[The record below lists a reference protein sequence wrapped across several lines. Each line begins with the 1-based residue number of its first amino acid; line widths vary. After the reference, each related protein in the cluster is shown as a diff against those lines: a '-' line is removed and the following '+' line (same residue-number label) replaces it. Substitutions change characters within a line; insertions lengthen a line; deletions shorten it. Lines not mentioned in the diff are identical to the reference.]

1 MFSSRVGGSAP
12 GKLARTRWLTFGVAA
27 LLVAGLSAV
36 VGTAAN
42 GDETGG
48 VNVAPFAHVDPSL
61 LAAAKGFVPAA
72 LSNKPVTVMLQMS
85 GDPVAVQDADAQQKG
100 KSLSK
105 DEKDAIRADLK
116 SKQDGIVGSIQ
127 SAGGTVAAQLQSA
140 YNGVQ
145 VVIAKKNVSQLATL
159 PGVVAVHS
167 VQTFKPSNTNG
178 VPFIQADTAWG
189 AFHETGAGVRVA
201 VIDTGIDYTH
211 ADFGGPG
218 TAKAWS
224 QQSQHS
230 ASPPPKS
237 MVGPDAPKVKG
248 GYDFVGDSYNADPSS
263 ASYQPTPHPD
273 LNPLDCNG
281 HGSHTAGTA
290 AGFGVLGNGTTY
302 TGPYD
307 ASTIGSHDWS
317 VGPGV
322 APQADIYAYRVFGC
336 QGSSDI
342 VAAAI
347 DRAVAAGV
355 NVISMSLGSD
365 FGGQDDPTTVAS
377 ENAARA
383 GVTVVAAAG
392 NAGGSA
398 YMVSSPSTGSH
409 VLSVAA
415 MDASL
420 KQYPGAEISTSPL
433 VDTIVANGVTTLPSG
448 PLTVKVL
455 KNTDGSIS
463 LGCDPA
469 QYAGSAGAIVVTAR
483 GTCARVARA
492 IYGQQAGAVAVVMVN
507 NSPGLPP
514 YEGPIFSN
522 PDTGAPYHVTIPFL
536 GADQADGGT
545 LLAADGTTVTLTPKP
560 IPNTGYQKVAS
571 FSSGGPRNPD
581 SAPKPEVIAPGVSV
595 ASVGMGTGTGF
606 VIESGTSMATPMTAG
621 VAALVKQAHLSW
633 SAYQIKAAIQNTAD
647 PSLETDYNV
656 RRAGSGVV
664 QAQKA
669 VDSTVLAQTADG
681 LNSIAFGLVPGTAA
695 YTASKAVTLSNTGSA
710 AASYNVAVQAVGGQL
725 GASVTA
731 SPSSVSVPAGGTATV
746 TVSVAISSSAFAAMP
761 TVDTFGPA
769 GPGGVLT
776 SRGDVVLTPS
786 SGSHVQTL
794 TVPYLVAPRG
804 LSNLSVA
811 SVKGKPYSWT
821 ARVTNGGIHSGT
833 AGFYAWGIHDESG
846 TGDTADVRDVGVQV
860 TDGSELTG
868 ATGDPGVYFGISTN
882 RPSATQAINEY
893 DVLVDT
899 NNDGA
904 TDYVVVG
911 ADLGAVLTG
920 SFNGQ
925 MASFIINASTGAL
938 VDAWYAEA
946 PMNGSIVQL
955 PLLASEIGLG
965 SGHGRFSYTVQ
976 SFALVTGATD
986 VTGSAAFDAFTPAVS
1001 TGEAG
1006 AVAPGGRLDVS
1017 LTANKAQLA
1026 QTPVKGW
1033 LLMTPDDA
1041 TAGQA
1046 DEVALPS

>member
-1 MFSSRVGGSAP
+1 
-12 GKLARTRWLTFGVAA
+12 LTLGAA
-27 LLVAGLSAV
+27 AVCALGLTAV

-48 VNVAPFAHVDPSL
+48 VNVTRFAHVDSSL
-61 LAAAKGFVPAA
+61 LANAKGFVPAA
-72 LSNKPVTVMLQMS
+72 LSNKPVTVMLEMA
-85 GDPVAVQDADAQQKG
+85 GDPVAVQDVDAKQKG

-116 SKQDGIVGSIQ
+116 AKQDGIVGSIQ

-145 VVIAKKNVSQLATL
+145 VVIAKNAVPQLATL

-167 VQTFKPSNTNG
+167 VQTFKPSNTHG
-178 VPFIQADTAWG
+178 VPFIGGDVAWG
-189 AFHETGAGVRVA
+189 SFHETGAGVRVA

-248 GYDFVGDSYNADPSS
+248 GYDFVGDSYNADPTS
-263 ASYQPTPHPD
+263 ASYQPTPQPD
-273 LNPLDCNG
+273 SNPLDCNG

-307 ASTIGSHDWS
+307 ANTIASHDWS

-347 DRAVAAGV
+347 DRAVADGV
-355 NVISMSLGSD
+355 DVISMSLGSD

-377 ENAARA
+377 ENAARD

-420 KQYPGAEISTSPL
+420 KQYPGAAISTSPE

-448 PLTVKVL
+448 SLPVKVL
-455 KNTDGSIS
+455 KNADGSIA
-463 LGCDPA
+463 LGCNATD
-469 QYAGSAGAIVVTAR
+469 YAGTAGAIVVTMR
-483 GTCARVARA
+483 GVCARVARA
-492 IYGQQAGAVAVVMVN
+492 IYGQQAGAAAVVMVN
-507 NSPGLPP
+507 SSPGLPP
-514 YEGPIFSN
+514 YEGPIYTN
-522 PDTGAPYHVTIPFL
+522 PDTGAAYHVTIPFL
-536 GADQADGGT
+536 GADQAAGPT
-545 LLAADGTTVTLTPKP
+545 LRAADGTSVTLSSKP
-560 IPNTGYQKVAS
+560 IPNSGYQQVAS

-595 ASVGMGTGTGF
+595 ASVGMGSGTGF

-621 VAALVKQAHLSW
+621 VAALVKQAHPSW
-633 SAYQIKAAIQNTAD
+633 SAYQVKAAIQNTAD

-695 YTASKAVTLSNTGSA
+695 YTASKTVTLSNTGSA
-710 AASYNVAVQAVGGQL
+710 SASYAVAVQAVGGQL

-731 SPSSVSVPAGGTATV
+731 SPSSVSVAAGGTATV
-746 TVSVAISSSAFAAMP
+746 TVSVSISSSAFASLP
-761 TVDTFGPA
+761 SVDTFDAA
-769 GPGGVLT
+769 GPGGILT
-776 SRGDVVLTPS
+776 TRGDVVLTPS

-804 LSNLSVA
+804 LSNLTA
-811 SVKGKPYSWT
+811 SAPKGKKGSWT
-821 ARVTNGGIHSGT
+821 TRVTNGGIHTGT
-833 AGFYAWGIHDESG
+833 AGLYAWGIQDEAG

-860 TDGSELTG
+860 TNGSELTG
-868 ATGDPGVYFGISTN
+868 ATGDPGIYFGISTN
-882 RPSATQAINEY
+882 KPSATQAINEY

-911 ADLGAVLTG
+911 ADLGGVLSG
-920 SFNGQ
+920 SLNGQ
-925 MASFIINASTGAL
+925 MASFIFNATTGAL

-946 PMNGSIVQL
+946 PMNGSFVQL

-965 SGHGRFSYTVQ
+965 SGHGRFSYSVQ

-986 VTGSAAFDAFTPAVS
+986 TTSSASFDAFTPAVS
-1001 TGEAG
+1001 TGELG
-1006 AVAPGGRLDVS
+1006 AVAPGGRLDVP
-1017 LTANKAQLA
+1017 LTANQAQLA
-1026 QTPVKGW
+1026 LTPVKGW

-1046 DEVALPS
+1046 DEVTLPS